1 MRDMLVCTIRN
12 SMIRNEKFLKN
23 VLQSGGIY
31 YIMAKA
37 YEELELQDDFMF
49 GVIMRD
55 PKYCK
60 PFLET
65 ILGIKIRKLEYPES
79 QKTIDLSAGAK
90 GVRLDVYVEDEKN
103 TVFDMEMQVHIK
115 RNLAKRMRYYQGMID
130 LNILEKGGDYN
141 ELKKSYVIFICTFDP
156 YGQGRHLYS
165 FEYLCDQ
172 DPSLTF
178 GDETVKIILNT
189 KGTMDDVSPEMKR
202 LLEYIDGQAASDE
215 FTREL
220 DDAVQSVRRNEKW
233 RLDYMT
239 LQQEYREKYNEG
251 LEAGIERGIEQGLE
265 RGIKI
270 LYCDI
275 HMAIPEIAAKMS
287 MTEQQVEKIVAG
299 FGETKEK

>member
-1 MRDMLVCTIRN
+1 
-12 SMIRNEKFLKN
+12 
-23 VLQSGGIY
+23 
-31 YIMAKA
+31 MAKA
-37 YEELELQDDFMF
+37 YEELELRDDFMF

-103 TVFDMEMQVHIK
+103 TVFDMEMQIHIK
-115 RNLAKRMRYYQGMID
+115 RNLPKRMRYYQGMID

-220 DDAVQSVRRNEKW
+220 EDAVQSARRNEKW

-251 LEAGIERGIEQGLE
+251 LEAGIEQGLE
-265 RGIKI
+265 RGIEQGIEQGKI
-270 LYCDI
+270 EGKIELLYIDLHLSI
-275 HMAIPEIAAKMS
+275 AEIAQKLELS
-287 MTEQQVEKIVAG
+287 EEYVQRIVDG
-299 FGETKEK
+299 IEGKG